1 MYINLPLQRSLVA
14 TASYWIRM
22 TASLLTLPGEILN
35 LIVLPSEDLSALS
48 RVCKPLRQLMLP
60 RLYGTIHLTWT
71 MELTG
76 NTKIHFFV
84 RSLLENRCLTALVKH
99 FCCIGETNMEVRYAK
114 QWPGTFWEEGIT
126 KTLEDDK
133 LIMKAKEVLYSA
145 EFPEPLSWIDA
156 LEMGN
161 VDVFVALILLQL
173 PQLQTLHLDADFV
186 TDNEFIGLLFKHV
199 LSSNNQSSSPCC
211 LSTFADLH
219 HVRIISP
226 LPEQELPSEA
236 SVDAA
241 QVKSLFYFPAIETLD
256 LFVLNH
262 RAIFSW
268 PKDNPPCA
276 SHLRTLNL
284 PDCEVD
290 EEGLKRVLAVTPKLE
305 RLSYHRLSNIYP
317 ARGFRTQYLNLII
330 LGEALV
336 QVQTTLRHLS
346 LSIFFYTDFAQD
358 EDDDPHHGT
367 IGPPFSFESFD
378 KLVYLEIPFVIL
390 FGQYPGRF
398 PGLENPLPQFLRHLC
413 LRDDMTTS
421 TYYKWTASV
430 CLAKI
435 RQLLAHR
442 DRLAPCLESITLR
455 LRESKESEWDEGQ
468 QDELRRLCSV
478 AGLNCSISKVLSDR

>member
-84 RSLLENRCLTALVKH
+84 RSLLENRCLSALVKH

-173 PQLQTLHLDADFV
+173 PQLQTLHLDADFI

-199 LSSNNQSSSPCC
+199 LSSNNQSPARRC
-211 LSTFADLH
+211 LSTFADLIMSESFPRCPSRNYR
-219 HVRIISP
+219 VWRPSMQLKSSPSSIFPRLRPLTCSFWITGTYFLGPKITRRAPPTFGPWTFRI
-226 LPEQELPSEA
+226 
-236 SVDAA
+236 
-241 QVKSLFYFPAIETLD
+241 VKSTRRAWKGSWRWLQSWKGWATTGWEIYILLEVFELNTL
-256 LFVLNH
+256 
-262 RAIFSW
+262 I
-268 PKDNPPCA
+268 
-276 SHLRTLNL
+276 
-284 PDCEVD
+284 
-290 EEGLKRVLAVTPKLE
+290 
-305 RLSYHRLSNIYP
+305 
-317 ARGFRTQYLNLII
+317 
-330 LGEALV
+330 
-336 QVQTTLRHLS
+336 S
-346 LSIFFYTDFAQD
+346 LY
-358 EDDDPHHGT
+358 
-367 IGPPFSFESFD
+367 
-378 KLVYLEIPFVIL
+378 
-390 FGQYPGRF
+390 
-398 PGLENPLPQFLRHLC
+398 
-413 LRDDMTTS
+413 
-421 TYYKWTASV
+421 
-430 CLAKI
+430 
-435 RQLLAHR
+435 
-442 DRLAPCLESITLR
+442 
-455 LRESKESEWDEGQ
+455 
-468 QDELRRLCSV
+468 
-478 AGLNCSISKVLSDR
+478 